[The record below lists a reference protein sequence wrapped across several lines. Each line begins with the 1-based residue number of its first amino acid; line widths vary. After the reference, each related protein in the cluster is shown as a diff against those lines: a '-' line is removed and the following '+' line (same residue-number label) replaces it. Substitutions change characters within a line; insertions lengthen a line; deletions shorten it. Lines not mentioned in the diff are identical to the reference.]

1 MTSDSGAASTL
12 PGLGVALVLGAAVWP
27 GGIPSPTLKRR
38 ALKGAE
44 LVLTGQASALIACG
58 GLGKHG
64 PSEAQVIRQIC
75 LSAGVPD
82 GCIHLEDRS
91 TTTEENIRLA
101 LPILQSLQTERVF
114 VVTDGYH
121 SLRAVLIARKYGLI
135 ATASPTTLQGTKPR
149 RIAYAYAREAFAL
162 AKFFVKGLFRR

>member
-1 MTSDSGAASTL
+1 MTPIPLSPP
-12 PGLGVALVLGAAVWP
+12 PGPIVALVLGAAVWP

-44 LVLTGQASALIACG
+44 LVLTGKASALIACG

-75 LSAGVPD
+75 LDAGVPD
-82 GCIHLEDRS
+82 KLIHLEALS

-101 LPILQSLQTERVF
+101 LPILKLLQTDRVF

-121 SLRAVLIARKYGLI
+121 APRAILIARRLGLN
-135 ATASPTTLQGTKPR
+135 ATASPTTLQGTTPR

-162 AKFFVKGLFRR
+162 AKFFVTGLFRR